1 MSKKLSE
8 SIVQDTMKT
17 NGIEVAPGNK
27 GTIKNSGLAEDTKN
41 LRGFVLLLRAAKYH
55 QDELQDM
62 DDLYDL
68 MDRLSVDED
77 ECPEDFT
84 PEEVTELT
92 EYLDTIPQEDINRCW
107 DEVHGFDLGEK
118 KINEDLKEDIQ
129 MDPEGVVLELIVP
142 EDSGLDLTN
151 PGSEVMEEPVQQ
163 EEPVVELA
171 KYLISAEASIRVL
184 HHNLVGKNWFGDHE
198 KLDEYGKYIGDMEDD
213 VIEQLILLG
222 GIEPSVEEA
231 ITSYPTIEIK
241 SRNNKESFEILKGLF
256 DTIREMI
263 ENAKGAIPA
272 DMVSKFEEY
281 QNYLRKESDYKI
293 VRDLQENYVLV
304 SNQVIKNRLKLES
317 KIEDVKK
324 DAEAECI
331 KRGCDTYVY
340 QLGEDIFYA
349 DEKPTDTRLINKGIL
364 TLGKYRIGVSEG
376 KPVATW
382 FEESKVTSTNKKS
395 LNELA
400 ESLQDDKTFEDPHE
414 SEAVRDI
421 EGKANYNKKNA
432 NVDLG
437 GPLKDIPHDTEI
449 GKNPEEINKAA
460 NYNKEIN
467 TENQPIV
474 NDIHKEFKHTAMD
487 EIKSKATYNH
497 KELNVAGTPEGK
509 NVEVTIVGEG
519 KEPEVEDEIGLM
531 SLEAYK
537 AKHKEEIDLCYA
549 NTYGKEKVKELYDSL
564 AEYMYSTSLTGNIN
578 NKKDYKSMNDKI
590 NETEIAGHKIEIVD
604 NAPDGHE
611 ENQPKK

>member
-8 SIVQDTMKT
+8 SVVQDTMKT

-41 LRGFVLLLRAAKYH
+41 LRGFILLLRAAKYH

-460 NYNKEIN
+460 KYNKEIN

-487 EIKSKATYNH
+487 AIKSNATYNH

-509 NVEVTIVGEG
+509 NVEVVVTEG
-519 KEPEVEDEIGLM
+519 KESEVEDETGLM

-537 AKHKEEIDLCYA
+537 AKHKEEIDLCYE

-590 NETEIAGHKIEIVD
+590 NDTEIAGHKINIVD